1 MIFQDFMMTIRRK
14 TIAIIDKDAGTRIAM
29 MKLLSAF
36 GFAAETYES
45 ATAYL
50 DTIASSDAS
59 CLVVDV
65 QLGDISGVELA
76 RQLAADGVHHPIIFT
91 ATDNDLVREQA
102 EKVGAAA
109 CLTKPFPG
117 QLLIEAIIK
126 AWG

>member
-1 MIFQDFMMTIRRK
+1 MSIRRK

-102 EKVGAAA
+102 EKVGVAA
-109 CLTKPFPG
+109 CLTKPFPR

>member
-1 MIFQDFMMTIRRK
+1 MSIRRK

-29 MKLLSAF
+29 IKLLSAF

-65 QLGDISGVELA
+65 HLGDISGVERRL
-76 RQLAADGVHHPIIFT
+76 RQLAADGVHHPIIFYR
-91 ATDNDLVREQA
+91 D
-102 EKVGAAA
+102 
-109 CLTKPFPG
+109 
-117 QLLIEAIIK
+117 
-126 AWG
+126 